1 MICIIIKEVY
11 LKIKKRKEGLFVSL
25 EDKEL
30 MQFKVGKKE
39 QYAARMAFFIPGFAI
54 STWAPMIP
62 MIKERLHIEADILG
76 LLLLCI
82 GISAFIV
89 IPIGGL
95 LGKKFGCKKVMVTT
109 GSLFAIVLVA
119 LSCLPNVWSYAICL
133 ILVGAIMGCTEVC
146 MNINAVVVEKLS
158 QKRMMSSMHGFWS
171 VGCFCSAGLFSILA
185 KMGLDV
191 FFIAIIH
198 CLIIL
203 AIVIFFGRYFL
214 DYKSANSESAIAIP
228 KGIVVL
234 FGILACVSFLGEGA
248 IMDWGGVFLAEVKDV
263 ELSLAGVG
271 YAVFSVAMLIMRLI
285 GDKVVQFL
293 GEEKAVVLGSS
304 LAGLGFLWIIIIDNF
319 YLMLV
324 GFVLLGL
331 GAANIVPVLY
341 SLLQYQKDMPIN
353 AAVTAVT
360 CMGYTG
366 VILGPAILGF
376 IAQGIGIISV
386 FYLLMI
392 LFIIQVVM
400 AKYVFNR
407 LK

>member
-1 MICIIIKEVY
+1 M
-11 LKIKKRKEGLFVSL
+11 SL

-185 KMGLDV
+185 KMGLDL

-198 CLIIL
+198 CLISKK
-203 AIVIFFGRYFL
+203 R
-214 DYKSANSESAIAIP
+214 
-228 KGIVVL
+228 
-234 FGILACVSFLGEGA
+234 
-248 IMDWGGVFLAEVKDV
+248 
-263 ELSLAGVG
+263 
-271 YAVFSVAMLIMRLI
+271 
-285 GDKVVQFL
+285 
-293 GEEKAVVLGSS
+293 
-304 LAGLGFLWIIIIDNF
+304 
-319 YLMLV
+319 
-324 GFVLLGL
+324 
-331 GAANIVPVLY
+331 
-341 SLLQYQKDMPIN
+341 
-353 AAVTAVT
+353 
-360 CMGYTG
+360 
-366 VILGPAILGF
+366 
-376 IAQGIGIISV
+376 
-386 FYLLMI
+386 
-392 LFIIQVVM
+392 
-400 AKYVFNR
+400 
-407 LK
+407 

>member
-1 MICIIIKEVY
+1 M
-11 LKIKKRKEGLFVSL
+11 SL

-234 FGILACVSFLGEGA
+234 FGFLGEGA

-376 IAQGIGIISV
+376 IVQGIGIISV

-392 LFIIQVVM
+392 LFIMQVVM

>member
-1 MICIIIKEVY
+1 MDTKDKY
-11 LKIKKRKEGLFVSL
+11 LSQYKA
-25 EDKEL
+25 
-30 MQFKVGKKE
+30 GKKE
-39 QYAARMAFFIPGFAI
+39 QYAARCAFFLAGFTI
-54 STWAPMIP
+54 TTWAPMIP
-62 MIKERLHIEADILG
+62 VIKERLQIGDNILG

-82 GISAFIV
+82 GVSAFV
-89 IPIGGL
+89 FMPIAGIL
-95 LGKKFGCKKVMVTT
+95 NQKLGCKKMLQINII
-109 GSLFAIVLVA
+109 LFA
-119 LSCLPNVWSYAICL
+119 L
-133 ILVGAIMGCTEVC
+133 ILIIISSLNNIWSLVIFLLLFGSIMGTIDVT
-146 MNINAVVVEKLS
+146 MNINSVIVEKLS
-158 QKRMMSSMHGFWS
+158 KKRIMSSMHAFWS

-185 KMGLDV
+185 KQGLD
-191 FFIAIIH
+191 ITMISIIH
-198 CLIIL
+198 GIIIFIFCLI
-203 AIVIFFGRYFL
+203 ASPYFL
-214 DYKSANSESAIAIP
+214 TYKGANNEKPIAIP
-228 KGIVVL
+228 HGIVIL
-234 FGILACVSFLGEGA
+234 FGILACISFLAEGA
-248 IMDWGGVFLAEVKDV
+248 IMDWSGIFLTDTKNL
-263 ELSLAGVG
+263 ELSLAGIG
-271 YAVFSVAMLIMRLI
+271 YAIFSVAMLIMRLI

>member
-1 MICIIIKEVY
+1 M
-11 LKIKKRKEGLFVSL
+11 SL

-62 MIKERLHIEADILG
+62 MIKERLDILG

-133 ILVGAIMGCTEVC
+133 IVVGAIMGCIEVC

-304 LAGLGFLWIIIIDNF
+304 LAGLGFLWIIIIDTF

>member
-1 MICIIIKEVY
+1 MVCI
-11 LKIKKRKEGLFVSL
+11 LFKKNRKEKRFIFDFMSL
-25 EDKEL
+25 EDKNL
-30 MQFKVGKKE
+30 IQLQVGKKE

-62 MIKERLHIEADILG
+62 MIKERLHIEADIWG

-89 IPIGGL
+89 IPIGGI
-95 LGKKFGCKKVMVTT
+95 LGKKFGCKKVMMTT
-109 GSLFAIVLVA
+109 GCIFAVALVA
-119 LSCLPNVWSYAICL
+119 LSCLPNIWSYAICL
-133 ILVGAIMGCTEVC
+133 VLVGAIMGCTEVC

-185 KMGLDV
+185 KIGLDV

-203 AIVIFFGRYFL
+203 TIVFIFGRYFL
-214 DYKSANSESAIAIP
+214 DYKSASSESAIAIP
-228 KGIVVL
+228 KGIVIL
-234 FGILACVSFLGEGA
+234 FGILAGVSFLGEGA
-248 IMDWGGVFLAEVKDV
+248 VMDWGGVFLTEAKDV
-263 ELSLAGVG
+263 ELSLAGIG

-285 GDKVVQFL
+285 GDKIVQFL

-304 LAGLGFLWIIIIDNF
+304 LAGIGFLWIIIIDNF
-319 YLMLV
+319 YLMLF

-376 IAQGIGIISV
+376 IAQGIGIVSV

-392 LFIIQVVM
+392 LFIMQVVVS
-400 AKYVFNR
+400 KYVFSK

>member
-1 MICIIIKEVY
+1 M
-11 LKIKKRKEGLFVSL
+11 SL

-392 LFIIQVVM
+392 LFIVQVVM
-400 AKYVFNR
+400 AKYVFNHTEQEVSY
-407 LK
+407 L

>member
-1 MICIIIKEVY
+1 M
-11 LKIKKRKEGLFVSL
+11 SL

-234 FGILACVSFLGEGA
+234 FGILACVSF
-248 IMDWGGVFLAEVKDV
+248 
-263 ELSLAGVG
+263 
-271 YAVFSVAMLIMRLI
+271 
-285 GDKVVQFL
+285 
-293 GEEKAVVLGSS
+293 
-304 LAGLGFLWIIIIDNF
+304 
-319 YLMLV
+319 
-324 GFVLLGL
+324 
-331 GAANIVPVLY
+331 
-341 SLLQYQKDMPIN
+341 
-353 AAVTAVT
+353 
-360 CMGYTG
+360 
-366 VILGPAILGF
+366 
-376 IAQGIGIISV
+376 
-386 FYLLMI
+386 
-392 LFIIQVVM
+392 
-400 AKYVFNR
+400 
-407 LK
+407 

>member
-1 MICIIIKEVY
+1 
-11 LKIKKRKEGLFVSL
+11 
-25 EDKEL
+25 
-30 MQFKVGKKE
+30 
-39 QYAARMAFFIPGFAI
+39 MAFFIPGFAI

-324 GFVLLGL
+324 GFILLGL

-353 AAVTAVT
+353 VAVTAVT

-392 LFIIQVVM
+392 LFIVQVVM

>member
-1 MICIIIKEVY
+1 MICIYRNLSK
-11 LKIKKRKEGLFVSL
+11 KKKRGLFVSL

-248 IMDWGGVFLAEVKDV
+248 IMDWGGVFLAEVKGV

-324 GFVLLGL
+324 GFILLGL

-392 LFIIQVVM
+392 LFIVQVVM

>member
-1 MICIIIKEVY
+1 M
-11 LKIKKRKEGLFVSL
+11 SL

-228 KGIVVL
+228 KGVVVL

-324 GFVLLGL
+324 GFILLGL

-392 LFIIQVVM
+392 LFIVQVVM

>member
-1 MICIIIKEVY
+1 MICIY
-11 LKIKKRKEGLFVSL
+11 RSLSKIKKRKEGLFVSL

-133 ILVGAIMGCTEVC
+133 IVVGAIMGCIEVC

-304 LAGLGFLWIIIIDNF
+304 LAGLGFLWIIIIDTF

>member
-1 MICIIIKEVY
+1 M
-11 LKIKKRKEGLFVSL
+11 SL

-376 IAQGIGIISV
+376 IVQGIGIISV

>member
-1 MICIIIKEVY
+1 
-11 LKIKKRKEGLFVSL
+11 
-25 EDKEL
+25 
-30 MQFKVGKKE
+30 
-39 QYAARMAFFIPGFAI
+39 
-54 STWAPMIP
+54 
-62 MIKERLHIEADILG
+62 
-76 LLLLCI
+76 
-82 GISAFIV
+82 
-89 IPIGGL
+89 
-95 LGKKFGCKKVMVTT
+95 
-109 GSLFAIVLVA
+109 
-119 LSCLPNVWSYAICL
+119 
-133 ILVGAIMGCTEVC
+133 
-146 MNINAVVVEKLS
+146 
-158 QKRMMSSMHGFWS
+158 
-171 VGCFCSAGLFSILA
+171 
-185 KMGLDV
+185 
-191 FFIAIIH
+191 
-198 CLIIL
+198 
-203 AIVIFFGRYFL
+203 
-214 DYKSANSESAIAIP
+214 
-228 KGIVVL
+228 
-234 FGILACVSFLGEGA
+234 
-248 IMDWGGVFLAEVKDV
+248 MDWGGVFLAEVKDV

-304 LAGLGFLWIIIIDNF
+304 LAGLGFLWIIIIDTF
-319 YLMLV
+319 YLMLI

-392 LFIIQVVM
+392 LFIVQVVM

>member
-1 MICIIIKEVY
+1 M
-11 LKIKKRKEGLFVSL
+11 SL

-392 LFIIQVVM
+392 LFIVQVVM
-400 AKYVFNR
+400 AKYVFN
-407 LK
+407 KGSVTTNG

>member
-1 MICIIIKEVY
+1 MICIY
-11 LKIKKRKEGLFVSL
+11 RNLSKIKKKRGLFVSL

-133 ILVGAIMGCTEVC
+133 IVVGAIMGCIEVC

-304 LAGLGFLWIIIIDNF
+304 LAGLGFLWIIIIDTF
-319 YLMLV
+319 YLMLI

>member
-1 MICIIIKEVY
+1 M
-11 LKIKKRKEGLFVSL
+11 SL

-392 LFIIQVVM
+392 LILK
-400 AKYVFNR
+400 AKFKFLEKSLLCR
-407 LK
+407 LPKILLRFLL

>member
-1 MICIIIKEVY
+1 MVCI
-11 LKIKKRKEGLFVSL
+11 LFKKNRKEKRFIFDFMSL
-25 EDKEL
+25 EDKNL
-30 MQFKVGKKE
+30 IQLQVGKKE

-89 IPIGGL
+89 IPIGGI
-95 LGKKFGCKKVMVTT
+95 LGKKFGCKKVMMTT
-109 GSLFAIVLVA
+109 GCIFAVALVA
-119 LSCLPNVWSYAICL
+119 LSCLPNIWSYAICL
-133 ILVGAIMGCTEVC
+133 VLVGAIMGCTEVC

-185 KMGLDV
+185 KIGLDV

-203 AIVIFFGRYFL
+203 AIVFIFGRYFL
-214 DYKSANSESAIAIP
+214 DYKSASSESAIAIP
-228 KGIVVL
+228 KGIVIL
-234 FGILACVSFLGEGA
+234 FGILAGVSFLGEGA
-248 IMDWGGVFLAEVKDV
+248 VMDWGGVFLTEAKDV
-263 ELSLAGVG
+263 ELSLAGIG

-285 GDKVVQFL
+285 GDKIVQFL

-304 LAGLGFLWIIIIDNF
+304 LAGIGFLWIIIIDNF
-319 YLMLV
+319 YLMLF

-376 IAQGIGIISV
+376 IAQGIGIVSV

-392 LFIIQVVM
+392 LFIMQVVVS
-400 AKYVFNR
+400 KYVFNK

>member
-1 MICIIIKEVY
+1 MICIY
-11 LKIKKRKEGLFVSL
+11 RSLSKIKKKKRGLFVSL

-133 ILVGAIMGCTEVC
+133 ILVGVIMGCTEVC

-392 LFIIQVVM
+392 LFIVQVVM

>member
-1 MICIIIKEVY
+1 MICIY
-11 LKIKKRKEGLFVSL
+11 RSLSKIKKKKRGLFVSL

-133 ILVGAIMGCTEVC
+133 IVVGAIMGCIEVC

-304 LAGLGFLWIIIIDNF
+304 LAGLGFLWIIIIDTF

>member
-1 MICIIIKEVY
+1 MICIY
-11 LKIKKRKEGLFVSL
+11 RSLSKIKKKRGLFVSL

-324 GFVLLGL
+324 GFILLGL

>member
-1 MICIIIKEVY
+1 M
-11 LKIKKRKEGLFVSL
+11 SL

-171 VGCFCSAGLFSILA
+171 VGLFSILA

-376 IAQGIGIISV
+376 IVQGIGIISV

-392 LFIIQVVM
+392 LFIVQVVM